1 MRVPKAWKK
10 AAVIAVAILIA
21 PAFAFITFDA
31 LVRTTEGRPPA
42 RMALVETF
50 RRAETRA
57 VVTLRGAG
65 ERLHAIGVRP
75 KPRTEPAPAPVPRE
89 EARRPSEIAVP
100 VLVYHNIRPAKGAP
114 AARPY
119 DVTPEELDAQLGILA
134 TEGFTPI
141 TVSAAVDAL
150 RGAPLP
156 EKPVIITFDDG
167 RADQYEN
174 AVPLLQKRG
183 FVATF
188 YVFTNAIDRPGYLTR
203 EQIVALIAQ
212 GHEIGSHAVYH
223 PYLTK
228 SDDAALK
235 EELERS
241 KATLEEVT
249 GRPVRAFAYPFG
261 LTDAR
266 VIAATGA
273 AGYDSA
279 RGLEHSRVI
288 RSGGELAVPG
298 YVATGSLSALRGI
311 IGAAADGP

>member
-1 MRVPKAWKK
+1 MRRIWTKRTVIV
-10 AAVIAVAILIA
+10 VIALAA
-21 PAFAFITFDA
+21 PAFAFITFDR
-31 LVRTTEGRPPA
+31 LVKHAEQAAQP
-42 RMALVETF
+42 ALVETY
-50 RRAETRA
+50 RRAGVRVGES
-57 VVTLRGAG
+57 LRGVG
-65 ERLHAIGVRP
+65 QQLRAIDGVL
-75 KPRTEPAPAPVPRE
+75 KPRADAPPPLPTVADAPA
-89 EARRPSEIAVP
+89 APSELRVP
-100 VLVYHNIRPAKGAP
+100 VLVYHNVRAASGDP

-119 DVTPEELDAQLGILA
+119 DVTPEEFDAQLGVLE

-156 EKPVIITFDDG
+156 AKPVVITFDDG
-167 RADQYEN
+167 RADQYAN
-174 AVPLLQKRG
+174 AVPLLQQRG

-188 YVFTNAIDRPGYLTR
+188 YVFTNAIGRPGYFTA
-203 EQIVALIAQ
+203 EQITTLVAQ

-223 PYLTK
+223 PYLTE
-228 SDDAALK
+228 SDDGALK

-241 KATLEEVT
+241 KATLETVT

-266 VIAATGA
+266 VTAATAA

-279 RGLEHSRVI
+279 RGLDHSRVI

-298 YVATGSLSALRGI
+298 YIVTGSLRAFRGI
-311 IGAAADGP
+311 LGVPTDGR